1 MTIMAK
7 MANPT
12 LLVLAAGIGSRYG
25 GLKVPEPVGPGGE
38 GIPDYSIH
46 DARKAGF
53 GRVILVI
60 RREMEQ
66 WIKQRISAQYE
77 KRLGLEYVYQELARL
92 PLGYRVTPGRVKP
105 WGTTHAILSAAKVI
119 QEPFAVINA
128 HDFYGAESYRVLA
141 HHLQFQALDYVT
153 VGFVLRHT
161 LSDFGGVSRGICS
174 LDAKGYLEHIA
185 ELKNIERDGGHA
197 INTDA
202 DGRETRLTGDEIVS
216 MNMWGFS
223 PAIFPQLTDAFERFL
238 EQNANS
244 LDAECSISNAM
255 NELLLAGKARVKVL
269 RGVDAWFGVTYRED
283 HDRAIQRIRQLIE
296 TGVYPKTLRF

>member
-1 MTIMAK
+1 

-12 LLVLAAGIGSRYG
+12 LLILAAGLGSRYG

-38 GIPDYSIH
+38 GIPDYSVH

-77 KRLGLEYVYQELARL
+77 KRLGLEYVYQEMARI
-92 PLGYRVTPGRVKP
+92 PLGYRVPHGRVKP
-105 WGTTHAILSAAKVI
+105 WGTAQAVLSAATVI

-141 HHLQFQALDYVT
+141 HHLQSGTQDYAA

-161 LSDFGGVSRGICS
+161 LSDFGTVARGVCS
-174 LDAKGYLEHIA
+174 VDAKGYLEHIVD
-185 ELKNIERDGGHA
+185 LKNIERDGGHA
-197 INTDA
+197 VSTDA
-202 DGRETRLTGDEIVS
+202 NGRETRLTGDEIVS
-216 MNMWGFS
+216 MNMWGFT
-223 PAIFPQLTDAFERFL
+223 PAIFSQLNDAFENFL
-238 EQNANS
+238 EQNADG
-244 LDAECSISNAM
+244 LDAEYSIPNAM
-255 NELLLAGKARVKVL
+255 NELLLDGKARVKVL
-269 RGVDAWFGVTYRED
+269 RGVDSWFGVTYRED
-283 HDRAIQRIRQLIE
+283 HDRAIEHIRQLIE